1 MKAVKEVMCMEQ
13 ESLFYQDLQ
22 DPLASRLRP
31 QSLED
36 YVGQKH
42 LIGKGGSL
50 PIWLLPWGNENYL
63 EFKDDKDLEEPLVPS
78 FPKDAN
84 PS

>member
-1 MKAVKEVMCMEQ
+1 MEQ

-42 LIGKGGSL
+42 LIGKGKVL
-50 PIWLLPWGNENYL
+50 WNLIEKDQVTNPALLI
-63 EFKDDKDLEEPLVPS
+63 LVLS
-78 FPKDAN
+78 QVAYEKSN
-84 PS
+84 KS